1 MSLASILQ
9 RVQNKGKLP
18 VKAGDENP
26 KKDPQKPSS
35 SAPSPPKARQVD
47 PVVAQLKE
55 KRRLENELKL
65 QLAREKKGLPPLKRQ
80 TAKLS
85 TAKTPSKPRAQTS
98 QTAKLSGGTSK
109 SNGHNATRNAHRPTS
124 SAQPATSAARAGSGP
139 AKKLKFTE
147 LMKRASK
154 IDQSQLS
161 INIRPKTASPEVSL
175 KSKPTVKSSNSKRPE
190 RPSKMAPVRAPSG
203 PANKST
209 QQTKAKTPIP
219 IRKPSSVLEQK
230 LKSKSG
236 PNRQSS
242 SRYERYG
249 DDGDEYDDDEELD
262 GFVVSDEEDHNQ
274 YQEADYDRDEIWAMF
289 NKGKKRSYYDKYDDY
304 DSDDMEA
311 TGAEILDEEFRSRR
325 TAELEDRKEALE
337 EQRLAAAKRARKN
350 RR

>member
-18 VKAGDENP
+18 VKSGDENP
-26 KKDPQKPSS
+26 KEHPQKPSS
-35 SAPSPPKARQVD
+35 SRPSPPKSRQVD

-65 QLAREKKGLPPLKRQ
+65 QQAREKKGLPPLKRQ

-85 TAKTPSKPRAQTS
+85 TARAPSKPRTH
-98 QTAKLSGGTSK
+98 GTK
-109 SNGHNATRNAHRPTS
+109 PG
-124 SAQPATSAARAGSGP
+124 AQPTPRQPHKPAGSAHPAGPAHPAGSAPRAASVP

-161 INIRPKTASPEVSL
+161 INIRPKTASPEVS
-175 KSKPTVKSSNSKRPE
+175 SKPKPAVKPTILKKPG
-190 RPSKMAPVRAPSG
+190 KMAPLKASSE
-203 PANKST
+203 PANRTTPQS
-209 QQTKAKTPIP
+209 KARAPIP

-236 PNRQSS
+236 PTKQSS
-242 SRYERYG
+242 SRYQY
-249 DDGDEYDDDEELD
+249 DNDEYGDDEELD
-262 GFVVSDEEDHNQ
+262 GFVVSDEEEQNQ
-274 YQEADYDRDEIWAMF
+274 YEEADYDRDEIWAMF
-289 NKGKKRSYYDKYDDY
+289 NKGRKRSYYDRYDDY

-325 TAELEDRKEALE
+325 TAELEDKREALE